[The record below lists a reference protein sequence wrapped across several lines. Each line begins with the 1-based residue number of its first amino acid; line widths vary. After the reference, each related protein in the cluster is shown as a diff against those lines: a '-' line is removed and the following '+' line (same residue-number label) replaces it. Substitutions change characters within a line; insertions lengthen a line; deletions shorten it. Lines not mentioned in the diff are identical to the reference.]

1 MNNRPGSSGRH
12 PEVYPEPS
20 ATKSLRDKAN
30 LPPGPQSPRGRVPG
44 GEHRFCR
51 GATSSSLLALTPRF
65 FWAIL
70 GAISDWVG
78 TKTRRNTGIYAVGW
92 HSYCDCLGC
101 NPNQTMTAET
111 RYPLS
116 SLQQGMLFHALY
128 APSSGVDLEQLVLQ
142 TDAPLD
148 LPRLARAF
156 ESLLARH
163 NVLRTRFVWEG
174 TDGSPVQEV
183 LPEVD
188 LPFETSTLPL
198 DAFLPADRTRGF
210 TLSEAPLLRVTALS
224 EKTVVWSFSHAILDG
239 RCYPILLQELFAL
252 YDGLALPAPP
262 RPYRDFIEFLGARD
276 RSSDVDYWKAQL
288 AGFRAPTPLTVE
300 RLGDTEGASG
310 HGLVETALSATQA
323 TALNSLAK
331 SQNVTMNTLVQG
343 AWGIL
348 LARYSGEE
356 DIVFGAT
363 RACRH
368 GSIPGSEAII
378 GPLIN
383 TLPVRVNA
391 ALDTALPTYLQ
402 ALRAQHLAVRP
413 LEHTPLATVQAL
425 SELPRGTS
433 LFESLVMF
441 DSVSLTDALGW
452 PDKTVTLH
460 EKTNFALTLR
470 GHLSSHPAAGYPL
483 AGGGMGLSLEFDAAR
498 FSESTVQRM
507 LGHLAT
513 LLLGMAESPQARLGE
528 LPLLTD
534 AEKPEA
540 LAPAHFPTPTCLHEI
555 FEEQA
560 RKTPDAPAVT
570 LDGVSIS
577 YSALNARANRL
588 AHRLRKMGVGPEV
601 LVGLRVER
609 SVEIVVG
616 ILAILKAGGA
626 YLPIDLAYPDERVS
640 FMLDDANSPILLT
653 TRANHTNFSFNHTS
667 ELSNH
672 YEESSNHI
680 GESSNHYEESYNHVG
695 ESSNHICFSSN
706 HDEKPFNVLYLEDDY
721 TEESSDDLLN
731 SQNHPDSP
739 CYVIYTSG
747 STGKPK
753 GVEITHR
760 NVLRLFASTD
770 EWFGFDSGDVWTLF
784 HSHAFDFSVWEI
796 WGALLH
802 GGRLVVVPYHVSRD
816 PGEFLALLRHEKVT
830 VLNQTP
836 SAFRQLIAA
845 DGELPGPNS
854 LRCVIFGGEAL
865 DLASLRPWIARHG
878 DQSPRLV
885 NMYGITE
892 TCVHVTYRPLSAA
905 DIESVR
911 GSVIGVPLPD
921 LSLHVLQPSGE
932 PAPVGVPGE
941 LFVGGAGL
949 ARGYLNRPEL
959 TTERFANNLYKTGDL
974 ARTLPDG
981 DIEYLGR
988 IDQQVQLRGFRIE
1001 LGEIESALHQVSG
1014 VAEAVVILRE
1024 DQPGEQKLVGY
1035 VVANPRP
1042 TVAEIRDALSQRLP
1056 GYMVPP
1062 LFVFLEALPLTTNGK
1077 TDKKS
1082 LPAPAAEARTQEAA
1096 PPRTPTEAVLQKIW
1110 QDVLRQPEIGVFDS
1124 FFERGGDS
1132 ILSIHVLSKARQ
1144 AGLNLTARQ
1153 IFESPTIA
1161 QLAALAES
1169 AAPAPVVLETLPD
1182 GPAPPTPIQKWF
1194 FDQNLP
1200 DPNHYNQAF
1209 VFALKKPV
1217 AADALDRA
1225 LAALAARHDVLT
1237 LGFAKTEAHGKLTE
1251 PDAEALAARLQSS
1264 LNFTDGPIGR
1274 GALYVAQSET
1284 RLLLVIHHL
1293 AVDGVSWRILLE
1305 DLEAQLLGNPLPAGA
1320 HSFKH
1325 WAHALA
1331 AYAPE
1336 AERPYWEGV
1345 LSPSPP
1351 APGNGGA
1358 NSPITGGQGAD
1369 TGGQGAK
1376 SARTVT
1382 VALSAEETRALL
1394 HDVPK
1399 NLGGRA
1405 NEILLSA
1412 LARSLAPWRGDGKYL
1427 IELEGHGREEI
1438 FPGLDVSRTM
1448 GWFTALFPIAL
1459 TLRAADDARGAL
1471 RVARETLSAVPN
1483 RGVGFGSLRGSL
1495 PTFAP
1500 EILFNFLGQLDG
1512 LCAGSELFALSD
1524 GPTGPWHGP
1533 TNPPSH
1539 PLDILAAVRHERLE
1553 VVFTYRSERHN
1564 TQSIEALAARYLEAL
1579 RELILES
1586 EKPISYALSP
1596 MQTLFYAS
1604 PESGIETWKFEI
1616 HGPLDA
1622 TRLRHAWEAVVARHD
1637 VLRSTFTAERQTV
1650 QKSVVLPW
1658 SESELPTPTF
1668 DLSQAP
1674 LMKLALIREREGVH
1688 TLHWTTHHLLLDG
1701 WSWPLVFA
1709 EVAEIYGKPTPHSPL
1724 PTSPAMRTYIDYLES
1739 RGDASEGF
1747 WREALK
1753 GFTRPTPLPASLAP
1767 DAESTGIGEACATL
1781 SPEVATALKNLA
1793 SKSRWTLSTLVQGAW
1808 ALTLSRH
1815 SGQRDVVF
1823 GASFSGR
1830 PEALPGA
1837 LEIVGP
1843 LVNNLPVRVQLT
1855 DDERLSGFLNRLQSE
1870 HLARVENQDASVL
1883 KLQSWT
1889 DVPLRF
1895 RLFESLVVFQ
1905 NYRSEKQLKLGE
1917 ASVTLLE
1924 APDHTAFPL
1933 TLVVAPGESLEIKL
1947 AYHRPRLDQKT
1958 ALVLLGDLVTLLE
1971 AFGSSTGVSLG
1982 KLLESLSE
1990 PLPAPVLR
1998 EPMKRVGEQA
2008 KSETE
2013 QTLARIWQEALGVE
2027 SVGRADNFFDLG
2039 AHSLLLV
2046 AVHSRICTALGREVP
2061 LLAFFAHPTIA
2072 ALAASLD
2079 GTIGESPRQESVQDR
2094 ARKQRE
2100 AQARQRSVRR

>member
-1 MNNRPGSSGRH
+1 MP
-12 PEVYPEPS
+12 
-20 ATKSLRDKAN
+20 
-30 LPPGPQSPRGRVPG
+30 
-44 GEHRFCR
+44 
-51 GATSSSLLALTPRF
+51 
-65 FWAIL
+65 
-70 GAISDWVG
+70 
-78 TKTRRNTGIYAVGW
+78 
-92 HSYCDCLGC
+92 
-101 NPNQTMTAET
+101 AET

-142 TDAPLD
+142 TEAPLD
-148 LPRLARAF
+148 QPRLARAV

-163 NVLRTRFVWEG
+163 DVLRTRFVWEG

-198 DAFLPADRTRGF
+198 EAFLPADRTRGF

-276 RSSDVDYWKAQL
+276 RSSDADYWKAQL

-323 TALNSLAK
+323 AALDSLAK

-368 GSIPGSEAII
+368 GSIPGADAII

-391 ALDTALPTYLQ
+391 ALDTPLPTYLS

-425 SELPRGTS
+425 SELPRGTN

-441 DSVSLTDALGW
+441 DSISLTDALGW
-452 PDKTVTLH
+452 SDKSVTLH
-460 EKTNFALTLR
+460 EKTSFALTLR
-470 GHLSSHPAAGYPL
+470 AHLSPHPAAGYPPFPS
-483 AGGGMGLSLEFDAAR
+483 ADEVRKTEGKGVGGMGLSLEFDAAR

-534 AEKPEA
+534 DERPEA
-540 LAPAHFPTPTCLHEI
+540 PALASFPVEKCLHEI

-560 RKTPDAPAVT
+560 RRTPDAPAVT
-570 LDGVSIS
+570 LDGISIS

-640 FMLDDANSPILLT
+640 FMLDDANSSILLT
-653 TRANHTNFSFNHTS
+653 TRANYTNFSYNELLES
-667 ELSNH
+667 PNDIEGLSNDML
-672 YEESSNHI
+672 ELQNDMGGLSNDVLELQNDVEGLSNDTKESW
-680 GESSNHYEESYNHVG
+680 
-695 ESSNHICFSSN
+695 
-706 HDEKPFNVLYLEDDY
+706 NVLYLEDNDID
-721 TEESSDDLLN
+721 ESSDDLLN
-731 SQNHPDSP
+731 SQNHPDSL

-770 EWFGFDSGDVWTLF
+770 NWFGFNSSDVWTLF

-816 PGEFLALLRHEKVT
+816 PGEFLALLRHEKVS

-845 DGELPGPNS
+845 DGDLPGPNS
-854 LRCVIFGGEAL
+854 LRYVIFGGEAL
-865 DLASLRPWIARHG
+865 ELASLRPWIARHG

-892 TCVHVTYRPLSAA
+892 TCVHVTYRPLRAA

-911 GSVIGVPLPD
+911 GSLIGVPLPD
-921 LSLHVLQPSGE
+921 LSLRVLQPSGE

-959 TTERFANNLYKTGDL
+959 TAERFVSNLYKTGDL

-1001 LGEIESALHQVSG
+1001 LGEIESALHHVSG
-1014 VAEAVVILRE
+1014 VTEAVVILRE

-1035 VVANPRP
+1035 IVANPRP
-1042 TVAEIRDALSQRLP
+1042 TVSEIRDALLQRLP

-1062 LFVFLEALPLTTNGK
+1062 LFVFLESLPLTTNGK

-1161 QLAALAES
+1161 QLAALAQS
-1169 AAPAPVVLETLPD
+1169 AAPAPVVLKTLPD

-1194 FDQNLP
+1194 FDQSLP

-1209 VFALKKPV
+1209 VFALRTHPPAPLPSLFSV
-1217 AADALDRA
+1217 FDGATEGGSEALDRA
-1225 LAALAARHDVLT
+1225 LATLAARHDVLT
-1237 LGFAKTEAHGKLTE
+1237 LGFAPTELHENLSEA
-1251 PDAEALAARLQSS
+1251 DAEALAARLQSS

-1305 DLEAQLLGNPLPAGA
+1305 DLEAALLGNPLPEPTHAFA
-1320 HSFKH
+1320 H

-1394 HDVPK
+1394 QDVPK

-1405 NEILLSA
+1405 NDILLSA
-1412 LARSLAPWRGDGKYL
+1412 LARSLAPWRGDGNYL

-1459 TLRAADDARGAL
+1459 RLRAADDARGAL

-1539 PLDILAAVRHERLE
+1539 PLDILAAVRRERLE

-1579 RELILES
+1579 RELISES
-1586 EKPISYALSP
+1586 DKPASYPLSP

-1616 HGPLDA
+1616 HGPLDG
-1622 TRLRHAWEAVVARHD
+1622 TRLRRAWEAVVSRHD

-1709 EVAEIYGKPTPHSPL
+1709 EVAEAYGSGTQSPGSFL
-1724 PTSPAMRTYIDYLES
+1724 ASPAMRTYIDYLES

-1767 DAESTGIGEACATL
+1767 DPEGTGIGEACATL
-1781 SPEVATALKNLA
+1781 PPEVMSVLSVLA

-1830 PEALPGA
+1830 PDTLPGA

-1855 DDERLSGFLNRLQSE
+1855 EDEILSGFLTTLQSE

-1933 TLVVAPGESLEIKL
+1933 TLVATPGESLEIKL

-1958 ALVLLGDLVTLLE
+1958 ALVLLKDLVALLE
-1971 AFGSSTGVSLG
+1971 SFGNSTGVSLG

-1998 EPMKRVGEQA
+1998 EPIKRVGEQA

-2027 SVGRADNFFDLG
+2027 RVGRADNFFDLG

-2046 AVHSRICTALGREVP
+2046 AVHGRICTALGREIP
-2061 LLAFFAHPTIA
+2061 LLALFAHPTIA
-2072 ALAASLD
+2072 TLAAALD
-2079 GTIGESPRQESVQDR
+2079 GTIESVAPRESVQDR